1 MGRIK
6 SSPRKVNIMEDY
18 ICCPNCGTTNE
29 FEGFDTEISLDY
41 TKIRQYFLCG
51 GCGNQF
57 MAEYT
62 LTDVV
67 ALEEPKK

>member
-1 MGRIK
+1 M
-6 SSPRKVNIMEDY
+6 DY

-41 TKIRQYFLCG
+41 KKIRQYFLCG
-51 GCGNQF
+51 GCGSQF

-67 ALEEPKK
+67 ALKEPEEYKDIQKYIENN